1 MGVPTLVIGAGM
13 GGIRIVQEMAE
24 FVREKGE
31 EEDYRFIAI
40 DSSKK
45 DLTEQIK
52 AGYNIRKV
60 ELTEEGFDVEEM
72 IERCP
77 YLHDRAKPKGL
88 GALRERVY
96 GRFLLDLNMSKV
108 YDNIKSAMEELQ
120 GMWEKRTDVKKKVA
134 VIWFIHTLGGG
145 TGSGIFPALVVNIR
159 EWAKNILEDREIKP
173 LIFCVGILPSATNI
187 RNITFA
193 GFNKRYIANSYAAL
207 RELELLSNPKN
218 LKILSF
224 SPHEIREIEIKERPF
239 DRYFLFG
246 IDEDRVGKLENV
258 EAVEEYLTSSNKVII
273 NMMYALTKYPGGIED
288 LWLDVKSP
296 FVVFGESELII
307 PIKEAEEIA
316 KANDKLGKIVDEDV
330 KKKLK
335 EELRIVLADIEQI
348 NERYL
353 EEKCKDILKGY
364 GLRGLSYFI
373 GKLQNEFNK
382 KTIEAQANFEDV
394 VEELW
399 EDLKNC
405 EWAKEE
411 IKGEEPDIMG
421 KYDKILE
428 LYEKRKRE
436 NNKIID
442 SPFPRPILK
451 RRLKEENNNIDRNK
465 EKIEKAKENSEKLI
479 RLKQYIDTKLCNTL
493 REEIGHEE
501 DGVASVVE
509 YVRRFEMEV
518 KKKCENLKK
527 QGQGRVIRIPIREE
541 KCRELTL
548 KGDGIDV
555 KDISVLE
562 FIERIGIREEEMERI
577 MENRVQQAGDKTLRV
592 AIKGGTEEVRE
603 EMFILCHN
611 RNAPLIQKHEKAFG
625 GIKIERITTETFD
638 SERCIFIQFTLGLSL
653 NDIKEYEYRRE
664 EYERG
669 ELSKTT
675 DLDRI
680 GEIFACPEWFL
691 EDENVREAFSQRFPK
706 MQSLFRTEEG

>member
-239 DRYFLFG
+239 NRYFLFG
-246 IDEDRVGKLENV
+246 IDEDKVGKLENV

-273 NMMYALTKYPGGIED
+273 NMMYAITKYRDIEN
-288 LWLDVKSP
+288 LWLYVRSP

-335 EELRIVLADIEQI
+335 DELRIVLADIEQI

-411 IKGEEPDIMG
+411 IEGEEPDIIG
-421 KYDKILE
+421 KYDKILK

-436 NNKIID
+436 NNKIIN

-451 RRLKEENNNIDRNK
+451 RRLNEENKSIDKNK

-653 NDIKEYEYRRE
+653 NDIKEHEYRRE